1 MLFPRITRN
10 DADKDL
16 THAIKYL
23 FNFAFYKFGVEVTL
37 IVMVI
42 LIAARMDIV
51 AIFYT
56 VWLCFLFTVSRT
68 NKARIWPVFEWF
80 IVVLIILQY
89 VLAVNLPPDL
99 CFKYPWEESEELQRL
114 QELAWLPSPTL
125 RNQVG
130 CMLLDFVL
138 LMCTCRQMLVFRI
151 ERQYEDL
158 DFIGGSNKSVVEDIN
173 NLGSSEVP
181 VPTHDF
187 VTFTRNWLDI
197 IKCAVFLGFFWFTL
211 AVVFLAGTNRVNI
224 FSIGYLIGS
233 FIFLWQGAEFYL
245 RPIHTILRWWGYLI
259 GYNIFVIT
267 TKTVLHLPV
276 CVFIE
281 DIRRAFEGICVM
293 VKVFGIACAC
303 KSSDAAKTL
312 PFEYPNEDNGLVWDC
327 LCFIFL
333 ILQLRIFQS
342 YYFCHI
348 INESKA
354 STILASRGAE
364 LIEALRRKQVRFQAQ
379 REKEIL
385 EKIKQ
390 KMDRIKATQQKLQPS
405 LSTPKTHFGGKRTHF
420 SQFTEVSTVC
430 LSIQKRVL

>member
-1 MLFPRITRN
+1 M
-10 DADKDL
+10 
-16 THAIKYL
+16 
-23 FNFAFYKFGVEVTL
+23 EVTL
-37 IVMVI
+37 ILMVI
-42 LIAARMDIV
+42 LIATRMDIV

-56 VWLCFLFTVSRT
+56 IWLGLLFSISRT
-68 NKARIWPVFEWF
+68 NKARIWPIFVWF
-80 IVVLIILQY
+80 IVALIILQY
-89 VLAVNLPPDL
+89 VLAVNMPPDF
-99 CFKYPWEESEELQRL
+99 CIKYPWEDREDLQKL
-114 QELAWLPSPTL
+114 QVLAWLPSPTL

-130 CMLLDFVL
+130 CMIFDFLL

-151 ERQYEDL
+151 EKQYEDL
-158 DFIGGSNKSVVEDIN
+158 EFVGGSNKSVIENIN
-173 NLGSSEVP
+173 NLGSNEMSI
-181 VPTHDF
+181 PTHDF

-224 FSIGYLIGS
+224 FSIGYLMGS
-233 FIFLWQGAEFYL
+233 FFFLWHGAEFYL

-259 GYNIFVIT
+259 GYNLLVIT
-267 TKTVLHLPV
+267 VKVLLHLPI
-276 CVFIE
+276 CVFLDFIK
-281 DIRRAFEGICVM
+281 IHFNGICVLI
-293 VKVFGIACAC
+293 KVMGIACAC
-303 KSSDAAKTL
+303 KDDKPDLVIQT
-312 PFEYPNEDNGLVWDC
+312 EDNGLVWDC

-364 LIEALRRKQVRFQAQ
+364 LIEGLRRKQVRFQAQ

-405 LSTPKTHFGGKRTHF
+405 LSAPKTHFGGKQNNLLLLF
-420 SQFTEVSTVC
+420 SINFYD
-430 LSIQKRVL
+430 IQIDNCFIRMYLI